1 MNRVFKKKC
10 LKIDFFILFFFL
22 FLLVKS
28 LFYNYIYDIAVW
40 PDKDYH
46 LAVTNLYRKNPTK
59 IFFWNPE
66 DVKIECSDSIKYNPR
81 VASSPFLYYSLVG
94 KIWFLAGSLRLT
106 CFIQTFLGL
115 LSIYYVYLLAL
126 LISRSKLVGYLS
138 LVIIGNL
145 PMFFY
150 QINYISYDNLVNL
163 AGVASIFYFIKYL
176 SKSEIKDF
184 VCLLIFLMIGA
195 LSKITFGP
203 LLVIITVLF
212 LIFKWKK
219 FFEIIK
225 DFFVF
230 IFSKK
235 NWALSL
241 VFLFLFTLTL
251 LFYGRN
257 ICKYKSL
264 FPKYSYSLERDC

>member
-10 LKIDFFILFFFL
+10 LKIDFFLLFFFL

-46 LAVTNLYRKNPTK
+46 LAVSGIYKENPMK

-66 DVKIECSDSIKYNPR
+66 DVQIECSDPVKYNPR
-81 VASSPFLYYSLVG
+81 VASSPFLYHSLVG
-94 KIWFLAGSLRLT
+94 KIWFLTGSLRLT

-115 LSIYYVYLLAL
+115 LTIYYVYFLAL
-126 LISRSKLVGYLS
+126 FVSKSKWVAYLS

-176 SKSEIKDF
+176 NNGKIRNF
-184 VCLLIFLMIGA
+184 ICLLIFLMLGS

-203 LLVIITVLF
+203 LLVIIFGF
-212 LIFKWKK
+212 LLVFKGNKLIL
-219 FFEIIK
+219 IIK
-225 DFFVF
+225 DLISFVF
-230 IFSKK
+230 DKR
-235 NWALSL
+235 NWLLSFILLLLLALN
-241 VFLFLFTLTL
+241 L

-257 ICKYKSL
+257 IVKYDSF
-264 FPKYSYSLERDC
+264 FPKYSYELERDC